1 METYRIRFILATVS
15 LVLLTFGLLSCN
27 TASEY
32 QKTVVQARE
41 SVLRDNL
48 SQMRKLIDQYAA
60 DKGKLPQS
68 LEELA
73 RAEYMREIPDDPI
86 TGKKDWRVIIG
97 EDPSGKSGKGMVDI
111 RSVSSAISTEGK
123 PYSEW

>member
-1 METYRIRFILATVS
+1 M
-15 LVLLTFGLLSCN
+15 
-27 TASEY
+27 
-32 QKTVVQARE
+32 
-41 SVLRDNL
+41 RDDL

-97 EDPSGKSGKGMVDI
+97 EYPSGKDAKGIVDI
-111 RSVSSAISTEGK
+111 RSASSNKSTEGT